1 MTGRKNSF
9 NEFHQV
15 CAIAAVVLV
24 ATPLILPSPALIDTS
39 VTIATF
45 SLISIS
51 LAMSYGLGGML
62 SFAQASFASIGAYA
76 TAIATSNYGLSP
88 FVGLV
93 LAITAPAVL
102 SFASARL
109 VVRLSPLAL
118 ALATLALSQVIELL
132 ADEGGEFTGG
142 YVGISGIPE
151 LPFITNWLWLHL
163 IGWALVICV
172 LLAYIR
178 LRNSNAG
185 RSLRA
190 ISTDDTLA
198 QGMGVR
204 PVLQLTLLF
213 THSGAVAGLAGWF
226 YAHSRTYLAPS
237 SLGLDV
243 SFMVAIAV
251 IVGGR
256 RTVIGPVLGTVLIV
270 LLRDMLPGTESHGM
284 FYGAAL
290 VITLLLF
297 PEGIM
302 GMNWSSLFRG
312 RRTTASPAD
321 ADPVEA
327 LTEANAK

>member
-1 MTGRKNSF
+1 MTGRKNRVG
-9 NEFHQV
+9 EVQKV
-15 CAIAAVVLV
+15 LALAAIILA
-24 ATPLILPSPALIDTS
+24 ATPLIAPSPTLVDTS
-39 VTIATF
+39 VTMATF

-76 TAIATSNYGLSP
+76 TAIVTVNYGLSP
-88 FVGLV
+88 FVGLIF
-93 LAITAPAVL
+93 AIAIPTLL
-102 SFASARL
+102 SFATARL
-109 VVRLSPLAL
+109 IVRLSPLAL
-118 ALATLALSQVIELL
+118 GLATLALSQVVELL

-142 YVGISGIPE
+142 YIGISGIPE
-151 LPFITNWLWLHL
+151 VPFVTDWLWLHL
-163 IGWALVICV
+163 IGWACVVAVLV
-172 LLAYIR
+172 AYVR
-178 LRNSNAG
+178 LRHSNAG
-185 RSLRA
+185 RSLQA
-190 ISTDDTLA
+190 ISTDNTLA
-198 QGMGVR
+198 QGMGVH
-204 PVLQLTLLF
+204 PVLQMTLLF
-213 THSGAVAGLAGWF
+213 ALSGAVAGFAGWF

-256 RTVIGPVLGTVLIV
+256 RTVIGPVLGTVLVV

-302 GMNWSSLFRG
+302 GMNWTFLS
-312 RRTTASPAD
+312 RRRSKSRQQGENK
-321 ADPVEA
+321 PVDA
-327 LTEANAK
+327 LTEAGVK